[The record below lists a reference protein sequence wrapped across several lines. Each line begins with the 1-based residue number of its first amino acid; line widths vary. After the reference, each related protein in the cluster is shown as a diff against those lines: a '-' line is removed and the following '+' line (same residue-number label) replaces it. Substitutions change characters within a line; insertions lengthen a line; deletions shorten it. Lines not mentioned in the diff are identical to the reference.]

1 MNETIDTGDLLESL
15 DQIER
20 DLLVSQQN
28 IQSIGDTL
36 ELLGESTSQTDSA
49 RSHDV
54 VNRAVNADAAGLQQ
68 AEVLSRDRQARRSGQ
83 PGPQGP
89 ADRGCDVQA
98 EGFNDPLASLRRVL
112 ARSANDRGTA

>member
-20 DLLVSQQN
+20 DLLVSQQK

-68 AEVLSRDRQARRSGQ
+68 AEVLSRDRQARQ
-83 PGPQGP
+83 AGPQGP

>member
-20 DLLVSQQN
+20 DLLVSQQK

-49 RSHDV
+49 RSRDV

-68 AEVLSRDRQARRSGQ
+68 AEVLSRDRRSRQ

>member
-20 DLLVSQQN
+20 DLLVSQQK

-49 RSHDV
+49 RSRDV

-68 AEVLSRDRQARRSGQ
+68 AEVLSRDRRSGQ